1 MKDNKIGIITFHNS
15 NNCGSML
22 ESFAM
27 NRIVNLMGFDSE
39 IINYSSEGQQK
50 LYKSLFPWNS
60 LKNYIKN
67 ILLLPHKKRLDY
79 NNRKYQEFKRK
90 YMSLNSQAIQT

>member
-1 MKDNKIGIITFHNS
+1 MKKNKKIGIITFHNS

-27 NRIVNLMGFDSE
+27 NRIVDSIGFNSE
-39 IINYSSEGQQK
+39 IINYSSEGQQQ

-60 LKNYIKN
+60 PKNIIKN
-67 ILLLPHKKRLDY
+67 LCQGALFCNL
-79 NNRKYQEFKRK
+79 F
-90 YMSLNSQAIQT
+90 SLGTLFLSSSPKSSPAN